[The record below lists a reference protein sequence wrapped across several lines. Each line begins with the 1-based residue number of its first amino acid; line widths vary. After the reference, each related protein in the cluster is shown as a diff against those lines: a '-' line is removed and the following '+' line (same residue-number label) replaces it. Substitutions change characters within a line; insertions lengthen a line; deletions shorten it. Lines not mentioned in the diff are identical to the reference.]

1 MAVTYIAVLTD
12 RTYGTINLGS
22 ATESQV
28 LQHPPRYLDSASRT
42 SPAGLTFLSFGY
54 QYTSSGTPPYTTP
67 IYAIY
72 ITTAAGIGSTT
83 IPSSWLQDGGPNGT
97 NNEHVSSPSL
107 YSVAT
112 NVWHHIESG
121 NLTPMQSYQG
131 GSTQELNV
139 YVFDYDT
146 EYIPVEDNKNVWQHT
161 LVGTTHRYDIGVDQ
175 NSLWVGTT
183 HSLAGGY
190 RWSISI
196 SGKSETNFDG
206 IVIFT
211 SPHTSGEATRID
223 NMAQWS
229 DCVVSGSGSNF
240 SQTVTYDATSNT
252 TLYIYFRTDSS
263 TIVSDC
269 GGTVNIPNTGTV
281 LKSDPGFELTGQTT
295 TSPTTAYI
303 KGRAATT
310 GTIKWGTSSSSMT
323 NSVSVGSANTWVN
336 VTSQTSV
343 GSKTIYAYFVPSNTN
358 SYNNSS
364 TLSATAQMSAPANIT
379 VTINGNGGSGGTS
392 SKSVAPGASSWS
404 ISSVPSR
411 TGFQLLGFW
420 DTSNY
425 SGGTKYLNASGSSVR
440 SAPTSSMTIYARW
453 EPIVNY
459 STTSSSYTVYCTTS
473 NHEAS
478 TTEGSQQ
485 ITISSGG
492 STSSGL
498 TITYS
503 ENNENWTVSSD
514 GKKITIPNGLSA
526 GTYDLEVSGT
536 IDASNTTH
544 NTSISSDNQ
553 ITVTIVA
560 VTKYPNNSNPTKYKN
575 TSGTTGYN
583 VTYGTPTASISSSLT
598 AAGGT
603 FYVTCSVTNSTD
615 WYWKYTNGTYSSNQ
629 TSSETGTA
637 RWRIT
642 SNGNSRFSSPT
653 SGGSSLTIGGT
664 SYTTYPSGSS
674 YKGSHS
680 TMGTNATTD
689 TVGITAYNIGDTSK
703 NSGEKTASVTNSTS
717 TSTSTTYGTPTVSIG
732 SGIYA
737 SGGSATVNCTVTNT
751 VTTTTTYTSGA
762 TSSSDSTVEG
772 TARWKITTNGNNR
785 FSHPSSGGVSLSGVG
800 TVYNSGTK
808 VYHDSMTNNATT
820 DTVVVTA
827 YNIGST
833 SKTATATDDTVNSL
847 GWEKPVVT
855 LNPTSVSMPA
865 AGGTYNAATPA
876 TATQKQQ
883 YTSGYVVQTINVPS
897 SAFQSTVYKSK
908 TGYSLSSNVV
918 TVTNNTSTSARNGF
932 QIKVYAVYNNRQS
945 ESKVLTFNQPAGSQ
959 GNLTP
964 VITGYSYSTAGA
976 TGVTNSAP
984 TVTYQQEQNAWNGVA
999 GTGTVVST
1007 GGTLAY
1013 TTTGTLPSG
1022 FSTGT
1027 NFATTGNIT
1036 WANNTSASTKD
1047 AKSNLKVTVIL
1058 GGLTSSAYTCTACSQ
1073 SAGSMVYANPSIT
1086 GFSYSNFA
1094 ASGATKTPSTIT
1106 YSQSY
1111 TWNGVSGSGGSVTT
1125 GGTLAYATTGTLPSG
1140 FSTAT
1145 NFATTGNVTWA
1156 GRGTTIGNSRDAKS
1170 NLTVTVTMN
1179 GKTSSAYTC
1188 TSCIQVGNYV
1198 TAIAPKDSSGGTGSH
1213 FSYANIGPGATSASP
1228 SLTGGATYTFTSGST
1243 AFDTYGSP
1251 TFGGTATY
1259 SRTYSLGTV
1268 QNGFSA
1274 VNSSTGVLTA
1284 TSMGTTVMNA
1294 RTSGTVTSVL
1304 TVTYTHA
1311 SSYSAGGT
1319 VTSST
1324 KSSTATCTQ
1333 NANAITA
1340 LSLTVGTATI
1350 SYGGTTSATMTATF
1364 TSGATLNVSN
1374 DSGTT
1379 YSTNPTGIV
1388 TVTKS

>member
-1 MAVTYIAVLTD
+1 MAVTYIAILTD

-22 ATESQV
+22 ATESSV
-28 LQHPPRYLDSASRT
+28 LSNPPRFLDSSSRT
-42 SPAGLTFLSFGY
+42 STAGLTFLSFGY
-54 QYTSSGTPPYTTP
+54 QWTSGGTPANSTP

-72 ITTAAGIGSTT
+72 ITTEEGIGSTT

-131 GSTQELNV
+131 GTIHELNV
-139 YVFDYDT
+139 YIFDYDQ
-146 EYIPVEDNKNVWQHT
+146 EYIPVEDNKNEWQYT

-196 SGKSETNFDG
+196 SGTSETNYDG
-206 IVIFT
+206 IAIFT

-263 TIVSDC
+263 TIVSGC

-323 NSVSVGSANTWVN
+323 NSVTVSSANTWVN

-364 TLSATAQMSAPANIT
+364 TLSATAQMSAPSNIT

-392 SKSVAPGASSWS
+392 SKDVAPGASS
-404 ISSVPSR
+404 VPSR
-411 TGFQLLGFW
+411 TRFQLLGFW

-425 SGGTKYLNASGSSVR
+425 SGGTKYFNASGSSVR

-498 TITYS
+498 TIIYT

-526 GTYDLEVSGT
+526 GTYNLEVSGT

-575 TSGTTGYN
+575 TSGTTGTN
-583 VTYGTPTASISSSLT
+583 VTYGTPTVSIGSGLS
-598 AAGGT
+598 AGGGSAT
-603 FYVTCSVTNSTD
+603 VSCSVPNTTTT
-615 WYWKYTNGTYSSNQ
+615 WYWKYTNGTYSSQQSSSAAGSVSWSITTQ
-629 TSSETGTA
+629 TFT
-637 RWRIT
+637 
-642 SNGNSRFSSPT
+642 P
-653 SGGSSLTIGGT
+653 SGGSASTIT
-664 SYTTYPSGSS
+664 RFSKSS
-674 YKGSHS
+674 NTLSHT
-680 TMGTNATTD
+680 TMGTNVGTDYVKVTAVNDGDSSKTATD
-689 TVGITAYNIGDTSK
+689 TESISNTS
-703 NSGEKTASVTNSTS
+703 STS
-717 TSTSTTYGTPTVSIG
+717 TSITAYGTPTVSIG

-737 SGGSATVNCTVTNT
+737 DGGSATVTCSVTNT
-751 VTTTTTYTSGA
+751 QTTTTSYTSGSS
-762 TSSSDSTVEG
+762 TSSDSSVAG
-772 TARWKITTNGNNR
+772 TARWRITSNGNSA
-785 FSHPSSGGVSLSGVG
+785 FTASGTSSSLSGVG
-800 TVYNSGTK
+800 TVYNSGGTIT
-808 VYHDSMTNNATT
+808 HSDMQNNPRT

-827 YNIGST
+827 YNVGST
-833 SKTATATDDTVNSL
+833 SKTATAQDVTTNSL

-855 LNPTSVSMPA
+855 LNPTSVSMSA
-865 AGGTYNAATPA
+865 AGGTYNVTTPA

-897 SAFQSTVYKSK
+897 SAFQSTVYTSK

-932 QIKVYAVYNNRQS
+932 KVKVYAVYNNRQS
-945 ESKVLTFNQPAGSQ
+945 ESKVLTFNQPAGSR

-1027 NFATTGNIT
+1027 NFATTCNIT

-1058 GGLTSSAYTCTACSQ
+1058 GGLTSSAYTCTVCSQ

-1156 GRGTTIGNSRDAKS
+1156 GRGTTIGNSRDEKS

-1198 TAIAPKDSSGGTGSH
+1198 TAITPKDSSGGTGSH

-1333 NANAITA
+1333 NANAITN
-1340 LSLTVGTATI
+1340 LSLTVGSSTI
-1350 SYGGTTSATMTATF
+1350 TYGGTTSATVTATF